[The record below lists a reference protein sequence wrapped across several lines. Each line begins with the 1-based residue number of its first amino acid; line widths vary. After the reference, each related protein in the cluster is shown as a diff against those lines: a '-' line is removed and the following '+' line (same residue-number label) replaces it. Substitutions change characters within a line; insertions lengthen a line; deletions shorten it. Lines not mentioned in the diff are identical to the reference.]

1 MDGRVRLLDRDGAQR
16 WQGEAARGYITSV
29 AFPPSEATPGGGSD
43 DGRGWLAA
51 EHDDAIL
58 LRDLATGAE
67 LLRLA
72 GHGGGNNV
80 WSLAFADG
88 PDGLLLASGADDN
101 TIRLWDPR
109 AALAAAATSAGSA
122 SPRVLAGHP
131 MTVRSVAFSPDPRA
145 APGGLLLASGSDDR
159 TVRLWDCATG
169 RELRRLQGHSDVV
182 WSVAF
187 APNPHR
193 PLLASGSHDR
203 TIRLWDPH
211 SGRALRV
218 LTGHEHLVLSVAF
231 APGTGRP
238 ILASGSTDKTVRL
251 WDADTGRELQRLD
264 AHEDWVNSVAFAP
277 DGTLASVSDDGS
289 VCLWDCT
296 DLVQPAR
303 PAAPRG
309 EASLAHWLA
318 RQARTVGRAPAP
330 DPEPAPPPPWV
341 PTGLPNDTTP
351 GSLGRLGGGTG
362 DDRVSSVALSP
373 DGRRAYSGDLGGRL
387 RAWDLADGRLLWET
401 RAHERWITDLLL
413 DPNLGLL
420 SCSGD
425 RIRIQDPA
433 GGAEVRRMTGHDDLV
448 WSIALRPG
456 DATAPA
462 LLASAS
468 QDGTVRLWDPRAG
481 REVARLAGHG
491 GGALTVAFSA
501 DGRLLASGGRD
512 HSVRLWDPDR
522 GGALGV
528 LAGHA
533 DDVWSVAF
541 APRRGPAAGL
551 LASAGANADPSI
563 RLWADLPGP
572 GAGAQTGP
580 GREVRR
586 LTGHTGAV
594 LCLRF
599 SPDGHRLASASG
611 DRTVRVWDP
620 ATGAELHRFRFKL
633 GYYGRRLAWSPDGAF
648 LAAACLEDGLRLWD
662 TRDSL
667 PASAASPGRPTRL
680 APTLQRGSKGGRS
693 SVPSAAG
700 EVMAPE
706 PATTGAGAS
715 RPEAAAT
722 SPPTAAPTVIPAA
735 LAPLPRLWS
744 ALHRLGIDCPLSLLA
759 DLHALLS
766 GRLPPGAE
774 ADGPLAPVAAHPGL
788 ARLRALRWPGGAW
801 PALIA
806 LLLSNRDGP
815 WPGGAAWAPPTEPPE
830 PPNRGVAAG
839 SRSHGEADDTLA
851 LAPSQLAERLHAA
864 LCAPAVPTAAPPP
877 PVGFLLPALAAVD
890 ERLLALLAA
899 LGPRAL
905 AADPGLVLRLRHR
918 IGHLPALAAPQRRLL
933 ATRIAPVEAGPAQ
946 GGGAGFDRAGLA
958 SRGPVTAL
966 LPSQLALPPA
976 LLLHRHLN
984 GGLLY
989 RARTGREPPRL
1000 RPTLI
1005 LLDTGP
1011 ACYGPVE
1018 ALTRPGAYALAETLA
1033 QRRIPAVLLGT
1044 GAHQLHLL
1052 DHPAGRLEILTAR
1065 TLEPADPAA
1074 CLTKARALLAGLDGD
1089 ALAPIVL
1096 LLTHCF
1102 FAAEAERL
1110 PAVPGLRALFVRYPP
1125 RRGQAATA
1133 GGDRTQCTRPAF
1145 ARHCEHWECLG
1156 HDELARVAAAI
1167 GRLIA

>member
-1 MDGRVRLLDRDGAQR
+1 MSRT
-16 WQGEAARGYITSV
+16 GEVVWRGDVGNNWVISV
-29 AFPPSEATPGGGSD
+29 ATSERRRTDRRARQLVAAGSGHD
-43 DGRGWLAA
+43 ACSIWLWDA
-51 EHDDAIL
+51 ETGDE
-58 LRDLATGAE
+58 LA
-67 LLRLA
+67 RLA
-72 GHGGGNNV
+72 GHTGWMASVAIWEGASETV
-80 WSLAFADG
+80 V
-88 PDGLLLASGADDN
+88 ASGSHDY
-101 TIRLWDPR
+101 TIRIWDPER
-109 AALAAAATSAGSA
+109 AVEV
-122 SPRVLAGHP
+122 RVLEGHWDL
-131 MTVRSVAFSPDPRA
+131 VRSVAFSPDPRA
-145 APGGLLLASGSDDR
+145 APGGLLLASGSSDR
-159 TVRLWDCATG
+159 AVRLWDCATG
-169 RELRRLQGHSDVV
+169 RELRRLEGHSDVV

-187 APNPHR
+187 APDPHR
-193 PLLASGSHDR
+193 PLLASGSSDR

-211 SGRALRV
+211 SGRELWV
-218 LTGHEHLVLSVAF
+218 LTGHKREVISVAF
-231 APGTGRP
+231 APGAGRP
-238 ILASGSTDKTVRL
+238 ILASGSGDKTVRL
-251 WDADTGRELQRLD
+251 WDAETGRELARLD
-264 AHEDWVNSVAFAP
+264 AHENFVWSVAFAP
-277 DGTLASVSDDGS
+277 DGTLASVSEDGS

-303 PAAPRG
+303 PAALRTEP
-309 EASLAHWLA
+309 SLAHWLA

-341 PTGLPNDTTP
+341 PTGLPNDATP
-351 GSLGRLGGGTG
+351 GSLGRLGGGTD
-362 DDRVSSVALSP
+362 DDRVTAVALSP
-373 DGRRAYSGDLGGRL
+373 DGRRAYSGDFGGRL

-401 RAHERWITDLLL
+401 RAHQDWITDLLP
-413 DPNLGLL
+413 DPDLGLL
-420 SCSGD
+420 SCSYD
-425 RIRIQDPA
+425 RSIRIQDPA
-433 GGAEVRRMTGHDDLV
+433 GGAEVRRMTGHEGTV

-462 LLASAS
+462 LLTSAS
-468 QDGTVRLWDPRAG
+468 DDGTVRLWDPRAG
-481 REVARLAGHG
+481 REVARLEGQRGA
-491 GGALTVAFSA
+491 ALTVAFSA
-501 DGRLLASGGRD
+501 DGRLLASGGGDQR
-512 HSVRLWDPDR
+512 VRLWNPDR

-533 DDVWSVAF
+533 DNVWSVAF
-541 APRRGPAAGL
+541 APRHGPAAGL
-551 LASAGANADPSI
+551 LASAGATADPSI

-572 GAGAQTGP
+572 GAGAQTSP
-580 GREVRR
+580 AREVRR
-586 LTGHTGAV
+586 LTGHTKAAF
-594 LCLRF
+594 CLRF
-599 SPDGHRLASASG
+599 SPDGQRLASASS
-611 DRTVRVWDP
+611 DQTVRLWDP
-620 ATGAELHRFRFKL
+620 ATGAELHCFRFER
-633 GYYGRRLAWSPDGAF
+633 GYGSHLTWSPDGAF
-648 LAAACLEDGLRLWD
+648 LAAACAGDGLRLWD

-667 PASAASPGRPTRL
+667 PARAASPGRPAHL
-680 APTLQRGSKGGRS
+680 APTLQRGSQGGRS
-693 SVPSAAG
+693 SVPSAAD
-700 EVMAPE
+700 EAIAAE
-706 PATTGAGAS
+706 PATGVGAA
-715 RPEAAAT
+715 RPEAAPT
-722 SPPTAAPTVIPAA
+722 SAPAAAPTVIPAA

-766 GRLPPGAE
+766 GRLPPAAE
-774 ADGPLAPVAAHPGL
+774 PDGPLAPVAVHPGL

-801 PALIA
+801 PALLA

-815 WPGGAAWAPPTEPPE
+815 WPGGAAWAPPL
-830 PPNRGVAAG
+830 AAG
-839 SRSHGEADDTLA
+839 SRTHGGADAAAA

-864 LCAPAVPTAAPPP
+864 LCAPAVPAAAPPP

-918 IGHLPALAAPQRRLL
+918 VGHLPALAAPQRRLL

-1033 QRRIPAVLLGT
+1033 HRRIPAVLLGT

-1065 TLEPADPAA
+1065 TLEPADPVA

-1110 PAVPGLRALFVRYPP
+1110 PALPGLRALFVRYPP
-1125 RRGQAATA
+1125 PKRPSAPDSYRCDT
-1133 GGDRTQCTRPAF
+1133 RTHPAF
-1145 ARHCEHWECLG
+1145 ARHCERWECLG
-1156 HDELARVAAAI
+1156 HDELGRVAAAI

>member
-1 MDGRVRLLDRDGAQR
+1 
-16 WQGEAARGYITSV
+16 
-29 AFPPSEATPGGGSD
+29 
-43 DGRGWLAA
+43 
-51 EHDDAIL
+51 
-58 LRDLATGAE
+58 
-67 LLRLA
+67 
-72 GHGGGNNV
+72 
-80 WSLAFADG
+80 
-88 PDGLLLASGADDN
+88 
-101 TIRLWDPR
+101 
-109 AALAAAATSAGSA
+109 
-122 SPRVLAGHP
+122 
-131 MTVRSVAFSPDPRA
+131 
-145 APGGLLLASGSDDR
+145 
-159 TVRLWDCATG
+159 
-169 RELRRLQGHSDVV
+169 
-182 WSVAF
+182 
-187 APNPHR
+187 
-193 PLLASGSHDR
+193 
-203 TIRLWDPH
+203 
-211 SGRALRV
+211 
-218 LTGHEHLVLSVAF
+218 
-231 APGTGRP
+231 
-238 ILASGSTDKTVRL
+238 
-251 WDADTGRELQRLD
+251 
-264 AHEDWVNSVAFAP
+264 
-277 DGTLASVSDDGS
+277 
-289 VCLWDCT
+289 
-296 DLVQPAR
+296 
-303 PAAPRG
+303 
-309 EASLAHWLA
+309 
-318 RQARTVGRAPAP
+318 
-330 DPEPAPPPPWV
+330 V
-341 PTGLPNDTTP
+341 PTGLPNDATP

-362 DDRVSSVALSP
+362 ADEVTAVALSP
-373 DGRRAYSGDLGGRL
+373 DGRRAYSGDFGGRL

-401 RAHERWITDLLL
+401 RAHQEWIMDLLL
-413 DPNLGLL
+413 DPDLGLL
-420 SCSGD
+420 SCSSD
-425 RIRIQDPA
+425 KSIRIQDPA
-433 GGAEVRRMTGHDDLV
+433 GGAKVRRMTGHGGEV

-468 QDGTVRLWDPRAG
+468 INGTVRLWDPRAG
-481 REVARLAGHG
+481 REVARLEGHR

-501 DGRLLASGGRD
+501 DGRLLASGGGD
-512 HSVRLWDPDR
+512 HSVRLSDPDR

-528 LAGHA
+528 LAGHEA
-533 DDVWSVAF
+533 AVWSVAF
-541 APRRGPAAGL
+541 APRHGPAAGL
-551 LASAGANADPSI
+551 LASAGSNDDPVI

-580 GREVRR
+580 AREVRR
-586 LTGHTGAV
+586 LIGHTKAV
-594 LCLRF
+594 YCLRF
-599 SPDGHRLASASG
+599 SPDGHRLASAADDG
-611 DRTVRVWDP
+611 TVRVWDP
-620 ATGAELHRFRFKL
+620 ATGTELHCFRFER
-633 GYYGRRLAWSPDGAF
+633 GWGRRLAWSPDGAC
-648 LAAACLEDGLRLWD
+648 LAAACNEDGLRLWD

-667 PASAASPGRPTRL
+667 PASPARPTSPARPAHL

-700 EVMAPE
+700 EVIAPE
-706 PATTGAGAS
+706 PAPDAGAS

-722 SPPTAAPTVIPAA
+722 SPPTAAPPVIPAA

-766 GRLPPGAE
+766 GRLPPAAE
-774 ADGPLAPVAAHPGL
+774 ADGPLAPVATHPGL

-801 PALIA
+801 PALLA

-815 WPGGAAWAPPTEPPE
+815 WPGGAAWAPP
-830 PPNRGVAAG
+830 VAAG
-839 SRSHGEADDTLA
+839 SRAHGGADDALA

-864 LCAPAVPTAAPPP
+864 LCAPAVPAATPPP

-918 IGHLPALAAPQRRLL
+918 VGHLPALAAPQRRLL

-1000 RPTLI
+1000 RPTVI

-1033 QRRIPAVLLGT
+1033 HRRIPAVLLGT

-1065 TLEPADPAA
+1065 TLEPADPVA

-1110 PAVPGLRALFVRYPP
+1110 PALPGLRALFVRYPP
-1125 RRGQAATA
+1125 PKRPSAPDSYRCDT
-1133 GGDRTQCTRPAF
+1133 RTRPAF
-1145 ARHCEHWECLG
+1145 ARHCERWECLG
-1156 HDELARVAAAI
+1156 HDEIARVAAAI